1 MLRLGGPD
9 GIAVPAR
16 VLILALVLLFAFV
29 ITFPALRG
37 YLSQQAQYDAVIKQ
51 LTQARATSTA
61 LESELAQWDDEAY
74 VRAQARERLSYVMP
88 GETTYVVVGAD
99 RLEDRSEQEARAA
112 AEAEAGGPWY
122 TVLRESAEVAGATGE
137 KAPPEESQRGWS
149 TSVPTIPTPT
159 SESADQPAVESGAQ

>member
-37 YLSQQAQYDAVIKQ
+37 YLSQQAQYDAIMRQ
-51 LTQARATSTA
+51 LQEARATSTA
-61 LESELAQWDDEAY
+61 LESELARWDDDAY

-99 RLEDRSEQEARAA
+99 QFEDQAKAAAKAA
-112 AEAEAGGPWY
+112 AEAEAGSPWY
-122 TVLRESAEVAGATGE
+122 SVLRESAEVAGATGE
-137 KAPPEESQRGWS
+137 QAPPEESQRGWS
-149 TSVPTIPTPT
+149 TAVPTVPTPT
-159 SESADQPAVESGAQ
+159 PEPADESGAQ

>member
-37 YLSQQAQYDAVIKQ
+37 YLSQQAQYDAIMKQ
-51 LTQARATSTA
+51 LQEARATSTA
-61 LESELAQWDDEAY
+61 LESELARWEDDAY

-99 RLEDRSEQEARAA
+99 QFEDKTDQAGRAA
-112 AEAEAGGPWY
+112 AEAESASPWY
-122 TVLRESAEVAGATGE
+122 SVLRESAEVAGATGE
-137 KAPPEESQRGWS
+137 QTPPEESQRGWS
-149 TSVPTIPTPT
+149 TAVPTVPTPT
-159 SESADQPAVESGAQ
+159 SEPADESGAH